1 MAERMISMRRIERGK
16 TGRKMNISF
25 SKTELKDL
33 LKAWVIISL
42 AFSFLLSQFSSLL
55 AVTSMFIIS
64 SLTVGIGFLFHEMAH
79 KIVAQKYG
87 CWAEFRASNS
97 MLVLS
102 LVMSF
107 FGFLIAAPGAV
118 LINGIV
124 DRKSNGKISLAGPLT
139 NIVLALIFLAVSFVT
154 PSSIMTVAKYGFQIN
169 VWLALFNM
177 IPFGIFDGAK
187 IMAWDKKIWGL
198 FMAITL
204 ALFLLIL

>member
-1 MAERMISMRRIERGK
+1 MVERYVSMRRISREKRTNK
-16 TGRKMNISF
+16 LNISF

-42 AFSFLLSQFSSLL
+42 AFSFLLSQFSSLM
-55 AVTSMFIIS
+55 AVASMFIVS

-97 MLVLS
+97 MLLLS
-102 LVMSF
+102 LVMSL

-139 NIVLALIFLAVSFVT
+139 NIILALAFLALSFIV
-154 PSSIMTVAKYGFQIN
+154 PLSMSSLAGYGFKIN
-169 VWLALFNM
+169 VWLALFNL

-187 IMAWDKKIWGL
+187 IIAWDNKIWAVCL
-198 FMAITL
+198 IITL
-204 ALFLLIL
+204 ALLMVSV